1 MRALSPCRT
10 LCQRYGMNDL
20 QALIARPGA
29 NEIPYIDP
37 QFPFRPLTLRS
48 ARPRQCSPDTPIV
61 FVHHGRGRNGEDY
74 RNYWLKLV
82 DEADILVIAPEFSE
96 AAFPDSR
103 WYNHGNLLD
112 DAGLPNPCDASTY
125 AIDGR
130 VFAALQ
136 AEGITR
142 RRRYGLF
149 GHSAGSQYVHRMLA
163 LGHRSQVA
171 AAVAA
176 NAGTYS
182 MPELDTSFPF
192 GLGGIGLSTGD
203 VRSFLQFRLTV
214 MAGTADIDATAEHF
228 PRDPASMRQG
238 GTRFERAHR
247 FIAKA
252 RAMAEHLGTHC
263 TWTIIDVPGVAH
275 EGDKMSAA
283 AAPILAAALHASE
296 RMAA

>member
-1 MRALSPCRT
+1 MS
-10 LCQRYGMNDL
+10 DL
-20 QALIARPGA
+20 RPLLAHPGA
-29 NEIPYIDP
+29 NEIAWTDP
-37 QFPFRPLTLRS
+37 QFPGRPLTLRS
-48 ARPRQCSPDTPIV
+48 ARPRDCTPDTPIV

-74 RNYWLKLV
+74 RNYWLPLV
-82 DEADILVIAPEFSE
+82 DEADLLVIAPEFSE

-112 DAGLPNPCDASTY
+112 DAGLPNPREASTY
-125 AIDGR
+125 AIDERIFTAMQGQG
-130 VFAALQ
+130 V
-136 AEGITR
+136 TR

-163 LGHRSQVA
+163 LRHRGNVV

-182 MPELDTSFPF
+182 MPELDTRFPF
-192 GLGGIGLSTGD
+192 GLGGIGLTADDLRG
-203 VRSFLQFRLTV
+203 FLQFRLTV

-228 PRDPASMRQG
+228 PKDPASMRQG

-247 FIAKA
+247 FIANA
-252 RAMAEHLGTHC
+252 REAAERLGTHC

-296 RMAA
+296 RTAA